1 MLHGPFGYIL
11 RSCIMPEPLALGA
24 LHPAAAG
31 RGLGRGDVRLRPELG
46 LRHGQERR
54 RRHREVVVVLVLV
67 LRLVRRLRGRLV
79 LRGRLERR
87 LERRLLLRL
96 GLRLVRRRQRGVQGP
111 LQVGLCVGGQERLS
125 RAGQEGLPRRD
136 ERPRG
141 R

>member
-1 MLHGPFGYIL
+1 
-11 RSCIMPEPLALGA
+11 MPQPLALGA

-31 RGLGRGDVRLRPELG
+31 WRLGRLDVRPKLG
-46 LRHGQERR
+46 LRHGHKRR
-54 RRHREVVVVLVLV
+54 GRDGEVVVVLV

-87 LERRLLLRL
+87 LVLRLERGLLLGL
-96 GLRLVRRRQRGVQGP
+96 GLRLVRRGQWGVQRP
-111 LQVGLCVGGQERLS
+111 LQVRLCVGGQKRLS
-125 RAGQEGLPRRD
+125 RARQEGLPRRD